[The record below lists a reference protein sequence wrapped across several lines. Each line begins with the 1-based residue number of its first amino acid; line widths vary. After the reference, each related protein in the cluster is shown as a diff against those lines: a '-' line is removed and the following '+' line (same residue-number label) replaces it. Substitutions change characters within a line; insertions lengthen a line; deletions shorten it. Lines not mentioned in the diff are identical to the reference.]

1 MKDSLLYPVGKISNT
16 GLLLARAIIC
26 WLFIWCG
33 LNKLWDWS
41 WATQFVAS
49 AGIPFVDYVLYLA
62 IFVEF
67 LGGTMV
73 LLGYRTRV
81 AAAMLLGFLIP
92 VTLVGH
98 QFWLFEGMYGIIQQS
113 HFMAN
118 LAIIGG
124 LLLLSVA
131 GPGRY
136 SLDARNWVW
145 IKERDEG

>member
-1 MKDSLLYPVGKISNT
+1 MKESLLYPIGKISNA

-26 WLFIWCG
+26 WLFIWAG
-33 LNKLWDWS
+33 SNKLVDWS
-41 WATQFVAS
+41 WATHFVAS
-49 AGIPFVDYVLYLA
+49 AGVPFVDVALVIG
-62 IFVEF
+62 IFLEF

-73 LLGYRTRV
+73 LLGYRTR
-81 AAAMLLGFLIP
+81 AAAAILLVFLVP
-92 VTLVGH
+92 VTLVAH
-98 QFWLFEGMYGIIQQS
+98 QFWNFEGMYAVIQET

-136 SLDARNWVW
+136 SLDARTWVW
-145 IKERDEG
+145 IKEKE